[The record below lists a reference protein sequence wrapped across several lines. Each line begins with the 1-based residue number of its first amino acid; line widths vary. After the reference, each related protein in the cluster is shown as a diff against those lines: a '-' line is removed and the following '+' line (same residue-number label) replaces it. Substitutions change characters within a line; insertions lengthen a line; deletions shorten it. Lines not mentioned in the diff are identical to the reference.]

1 MRYNNY
7 HKHDMYG
14 NIKSLDVVVKPI
26 EYVERA
32 KELDG
37 DKAIFFSTNHGY
49 QGNMFEYYT
58 MCQQHG
64 VKLIA
69 GVETYYVSNRLEK
82 DKSNYHLIIIAKNMN
97 GYKIINKLMSEA
109 NTSGY
114 YYKPRIDDE
123 LLFNIDP
130 NDVIITT
137 ACIAS
142 RLRHEEGSEE
152 WIQKMK
158 GYFGDNFYL
167 EVQCH
172 DEINQKE
179 YNKRLLKY
187 AERFDIQIIHAND
200 SHYIKKEDAK
210 YRDLFLKAK
219 GIVYEE
225 ESNFILDYPTYDEI
239 VERYKVQGVLSD
251 EQIEVALKNTLI
263 FDEFEG
269 ITLDDEIKMPSVTVN
284 ANKEL
289 KEIIAE
295 TMPKEYQEAVDFEL
309 DIVEK
314 THMEDYFLLDYYIV
328 KFAENKYNGMLTKTG
343 RGSAPSF
350 IINKFLGL
358 TEIDRLKAPVPLF
371 PTRFMSTE
379 RILSAR
385 SLPDIDLNTEDASA
399 FIQATKDL
407 LGEENC
413 AWLVSFKPL
422 QRASAFRLYCKS
434 IDMKIKE
441 YDEVAK
447 DLDRYVDDKKWKDII
462 KESEHFVGVV
472 ESISPSPCSMLL
484 YDKPVDE
491 EIGLIRTKDGI
502 CCNLD
507 GYNCDKYKY
516 LKNDYLKVQVWSLI
530 RKTCELANIK
540 IPTIDE
546 LNELLDDK
554 TFEIYEKGL
563 TCTINQADSRFAT
576 DLIMKYKPKNVAEM
590 SAFVAAIRPRLCFIA
605 R

>member
-123 LLFNIDP
+123 LLFSINP

-142 RLRHEEGSEE
+142 RLRREEGSEE

-158 GYFGDNFYL
+158 EYFGENFYL

-187 AERFDIQIIHAND
+187 AEKFDIQIIHAND
-200 SHYIKKEDAK
+200 SHYIKREDAK

-239 VERYKVQGVLSD
+239 VERYKIQGVLSD

-284 ANKEL
+284 AKREL
-289 KEIIAE
+289 REIIE
-295 TMPKEYQEAVDFEL
+295 EEMSEEYREAVEFEL
-309 DIVEK
+309 DIVDK

-358 TEIDRLKAPVPLF
+358 TELDRLNAPVPLF

-379 RILSAR
+379 RILKAR
-385 SLPDIDLNTEDASA
+385 SLP
-399 FIQATKDL
+399 
-407 LGEENC
+407 
-413 AWLVSFKPL
+413 
-422 QRASAFRLYCKS
+422 
-434 IDMKIKE
+434 
-441 YDEVAK
+441 
-447 DLDRYVDDKKWKDII
+447 
-462 KESEHFVGVV
+462 
-472 ESISPSPCSMLL
+472 
-484 YDKPVDE
+484 
-491 EIGLIRTKDGI
+491 
-502 CCNLD
+502 
-507 GYNCDKYKY
+507 
-516 LKNDYLKVQVWSLI
+516 
-530 RKTCELANIK
+530 
-540 IPTIDE
+540 
-546 LNELLDDK
+546 
-554 TFEIYEKGL
+554 
-563 TCTINQADSRFAT
+563 
-576 DLIMKYKPKNVAEM
+576 
-590 SAFVAAIRPRLCFIA
+590 
-605 R
+605 

>member
-123 LLFNIDP
+123 LLFNINP

-158 GYFGDNFYL
+158 GYFGENFYL

-187 AERFDIQIIHAND
+187 AEKFDIQIIHAND
-200 SHYIKKEDAK
+200 SHYIKREDAK

-546 LNELLDDK
+546 LNELLDNK

>member
-1 MRYNNY
+1 
-7 HKHDMYG
+7 MYG

-123 LLFNIDP
+123 LLFSINP

-158 GYFGDNFYL
+158 GYFGENFYL

-187 AERFDIQIIHAND
+187 AEKFDIQIIHAND
-200 SHYIKKEDAK
+200 SHYIKREDSK

-219 GIVYEE
+219 GIIYEE

-239 VERYKVQGVLSD
+239 VERYKVQGILSD

-269 ITLDDEIKMPSVTVN
+269 LTLDDEIKMPSVTVN
-284 ANKEL
+284 ANREL

-516 LKNDYLKVQVWSLI
+516 LKND
-530 RKTCELANIK
+530 
-540 IPTIDE
+540 
-546 LNELLDDK
+546 
-554 TFEIYEKGL
+554 
-563 TCTINQADSRFAT
+563 
-576 DLIMKYKPKNVAEM
+576 
-590 SAFVAAIRPRLCFIA
+590 
-605 R
+605 

>member
-69 GVETYYVSNRLEK
+69 GVETYYVPNRLEK

-123 LLFNIDP
+123 LLFSINP

-152 WIQKMK
+152 WLQKMK
-158 GYFGDNFYL
+158 EYFGENFYL

-187 AERFDIQIIHAND
+187 AEKFDIQIIHAND
-200 SHYIKKEDAK
+200 SHYIKREDAK

-239 VERYKVQGVLSD
+239 VWRYRVQGVLSD

-284 ANKEL
+284 AKREL
-289 KEIIAE
+289 REIIE
-295 TMPKEYQEAVDFEL
+295 EEMSEEYREAVEFEL
-309 DIVEK
+309 DIVDK

-358 TEIDRLKAPVPLF
+358 TELDRLNAPVPLF

-379 RILSAR
+379 RILKAR
-385 SLPDIDLNTEDASA
+385 SLP
-399 FIQATKDL
+399 
-407 LGEENC
+407 
-413 AWLVSFKPL
+413 
-422 QRASAFRLYCKS
+422 
-434 IDMKIKE
+434 
-441 YDEVAK
+441 
-447 DLDRYVDDKKWKDII
+447 
-462 KESEHFVGVV
+462 
-472 ESISPSPCSMLL
+472 
-484 YDKPVDE
+484 
-491 EIGLIRTKDGI
+491 
-502 CCNLD
+502 
-507 GYNCDKYKY
+507 
-516 LKNDYLKVQVWSLI
+516 
-530 RKTCELANIK
+530 
-540 IPTIDE
+540 
-546 LNELLDDK
+546 
-554 TFEIYEKGL
+554 
-563 TCTINQADSRFAT
+563 
-576 DLIMKYKPKNVAEM
+576 
-590 SAFVAAIRPRLCFIA
+590 
-605 R
+605 

>member
-1 MRYNNY
+1 
-7 HKHDMYG
+7 MYG
-14 NIKSLDVVVKPI
+14 NVKSLDVVVKPI

-49 QGNMFEYYT
+49 QGNMFEYHT

-69 GVETYYVSNRLEK
+69 GVETYYVPNRLEK
-82 DKSNYHLIIIAKNMN
+82 DKSNYHLIIIAKNN
-97 GYKIINKLMSEA
+97 QGYKAINKLMSEA
-109 NTSGY
+109 NASGY

-123 LLFNIDP
+123 LLFSINP

-142 RLRHEEGSEE
+142 RLRHEEGADE
-152 WIQKMK
+152 WLQKMK
-158 GYFGDNFYL
+158 EYFGENFYL

-172 DEINQKE
+172 DEINQKK

-187 AERFDIQIIHAND
+187 AEKFDIRIIHAND

-269 ITLDDEIKMPSVTVN
+269 IALDDEIKMPKISHN

-289 KEIIAE
+289 KEIINE
-295 TMPKEYQEAVDFEL
+295 EMKEGYEEAINFEL
-309 DIVEK
+309 DIIEK

-328 KFAENKYNGMLTKTG
+328 KFAESKYDGMLTKTG

-358 TEIDRLKAPVPLF
+358 TELDRLQAPVPLF

-379 RILSAR
+379 RILKAR

-413 AWLVSFKPL
+413 AWLISFKPL

-462 KESEHFVGVV
+462 KESEHFVGVI

-491 EIGLIRTKDGI
+491 EIGLIKTKDGI

-507 GYNCDKYKY
+507 GYNCDKYKF
-516 LKNDYLKVQVWSLI
+516 LKND
-530 RKTCELANIK
+530 
-540 IPTIDE
+540 
-546 LNELLDDK
+546 
-554 TFEIYEKGL
+554 
-563 TCTINQADSRFAT
+563 
-576 DLIMKYKPKNVAEM
+576 
-590 SAFVAAIRPRLCFIA
+590 
-605 R
+605 